1 MQKNY
6 PSKVKKKYRLSQN
19 KSKTKVR
26 DFVAS
31 KPDLQEML
39 TEVFSKRNKMIQVR
53 NLDLYKKGRVLE
65 NEHSEGKVNLLI
77 FLILR

>member
-39 TEVFSKRNKMIQVR
+39 TEVFFQEK
-53 NLDLYKKGRVLE
+53 
-65 NEHSEGKVNLLI
+65 
-77 FLILR
+77 